1 MSNTKID
8 WCDETINPLGWGCY
22 GPGGTKEKP
31 KICWY
36 CYAKQWAKET
46 PYKVICQDCMDF
58 VPHYHLERLK
68 GLTGKKPKK
77 IFVQSMGDLFGDWVD
92 SFAIQ
97 RVINFCSDRQQ
108 HTFMFLTKNPSRY
121 FAFKFP
127 ENCWLGTTITG
138 PKDLHRNF
146 RTPDNKTFVSI
157 EPLLYHFK
165 NPRLPNDGENT
176 FHHYDLVIV
185 GAMTGPGAIPP
196 KQEWIYS
203 IKHPNIFYKDNI
215 KPYL

>member
-46 PYKVICQDCMDF
+46 PYKVKCQDCMNF

-97 RVINFCSDRQQ
+97 RVIDFCLDRPQ
-108 HTFMFLTKNPSRY
+108 HTFMFLTKNPARY
-121 FAFKFP
+121 AEFKFP
-127 ENCWLGTTITG
+127 ENCWLGMTQTG
-138 PKDLHRNF
+138 KPHDWKAWYDF
-146 RTPDNKTFVSI
+146 RYRPGNKTFASV
-157 EPLLYHFK
+157 EPLLSDFH
-165 NPRLPNDGENT
+165 GIT
-176 FHHYDLVIV
+176 FEGLDLVIV
-185 GAMTGPGAIPP
+185 GAMTGPNAIKP
-196 KQEWIYS
+196 KKEWIYS